1 MDLCTCWAR
10 GRSCPCHHAPDGEQ
24 RSQQWLMSTVGTAGN
39 IQASPL
45 LHPLGDRFGLARG
58 RLWQLAQQLAALA

>member
-10 GRSCPCHHAPDGEQ
+10 GSACPWPHAPDGERCAPQ
-24 RSQQWLMSTVGTAGN
+24 RLMSAVGTAGN

-45 LHPLGDRFGLARG
+45 LHPLGERFGLARG